1 VTERTTIRLHPPVI
15 LWWVWVAFVVLNVAD
30 YSAQG
35 LPSARFAAVLGSI
48 LLLVTGLVY
57 TLALRPKVIEDGDG
71 LTVVNPYRVHRL
83 PWPRIQ
89 SVDTGEWVRIRYT
102 SGAGHGAAAGG
113 TRGTD
118 KAGGTGEPTGVVNCW
133 ALYVSTRARRKV
145 AVGSAPRA
153 DGMSRRLRGVVA
165 AQPAGYAQQASRL
178 PEEARHL
185 ASLPVSAAIAARLD
199 TRANRERTRAT
210 ATASATAHASDEVS
224 VAAATW
230 SWPALAAVA
239 IPAVILL
246 AVALV

>member
-1 VTERTTIRLHPPVI
+1 
-15 LWWVWVAFVVLNVAD
+15 
-30 YSAQG
+30 
-35 LPSARFAAVLGSI
+35 
-48 LLLVTGLVY
+48 
-57 TLALRPKVIEDGDG
+57 
-71 LTVVNPYRVHRL
+71 
-83 PWPRIQ
+83 
-89 SVDTGEWVRIRYT
+89 
-102 SGAGHGAAAGG
+102 
-113 TRGTD
+113 
-118 KAGGTGEPTGVVNCW
+118 
-133 ALYVSTRARRKV
+133 
-145 AVGSAPRA
+145 
-153 DGMSRRLRGVVA
+153 MSRRLRGVVA